1 MSTASIELP
10 GEGERLRDIIAFLQ
24 EFWRAEGLQEEES
37 LSFELSV
44 EELFMNV
51 SMHGT
56 ADVATP
62 PRVSVSLSRDGDQV
76 ELVFRDQG
84 QRFDPLSLPPPDLS
98 DDIDSVKVGG
108 LGIFLLRE
116 MMDEVEYR
124 FEDGWNC
131 LRIAKRVA
139 AA

>member
-1 MSTASIELP
+1 MSITSIELS
-10 GEGERLRDIIAFLQ
+10 GESKRLREIIAFLQ
-24 EFWRAEGLQEEES
+24 AFWRAEGLQEEEA
-37 LSFELSV
+37 LPFELSV

-56 ADVATP
+56 ADAATP
-62 PRVSVSLSRDGDQV
+62 PRVSVSVSRDGDQV

-84 QRFDPLSLPPPDLS
+84 QRFDPLSLPPPELS

-108 LGIFLLRE
+108 LGVFLLKE

-139 AA
+139 IP